1 MRVVLATAVV
11 FLLWLSCSQVQPTGF
26 RPWASFGW
34 AQDKPAAEAAG
45 LNVMAVVSSGHGFSE
60 RSPRAAGLSVD
71 PELAEGSRAVR
82 AQEKEGA
89 LAPEVPR
96 RSEVELERAVR
107 AQPDD
112 WALHVEL
119 IEVSAAA
126 NHLPERARWYQAWLA
141 EDRDDAPTN
150 PKRQAMLHAALGTV
164 HWRSGDLRNARLEY
178 RQAARLDAGNPAYTE
193 ALETLDG
200 QLGWQPRDTL
210 LFLLFFLIIVA
221 YVALRRRRWA
231 KALRG

>member
-1 MRVVLATAVV
+1 MRLVFTAAVV
-11 FLLWLSCSQVQPTGF
+11 FLLTAVSATAEVRSEADL
-26 RPWASFGW
+26 
-34 AQDKPAAEAAG
+34 EAA
-45 LNVMAVVSSGHGFSE
+45 A
-60 RSPRAAGLSVD
+60 
-71 PELAEGSRAVR
+71 
-82 AQEKEGA
+82 
-89 LAPEVPR
+89 
-96 RSEVELERAVR
+96 R
-107 AQPDD
+107 AQPDN

-119 IEVSAAA
+119 VEASAAA

-141 EDRDDAPTN
+141 KDRDDAPAN

-178 RQAARLDAGNPAYTE
+178 RQAARLDPGNPTYTE
-193 ALETLDG
+193 ALETLEA
-200 QLGWQPRDTL
+200 QLGWKPRDTL